1 MYRSIYAEILEGSPK
16 TVRAN
21 ERAAIL
27 HSISLLER
35 AQEAGVNS
43 REAIDALLFLRR
55 LWEFFMVQL
64 ASDENRLPEK
74 LRADL
79 ISIGLSMLREA
90 ERIKKGEVQDF
101 TALKDISQTI
111 ADGLND

>member
-1 MYRSIYAEILEGSPK
+1 MYQSIYAEILEGSPK

-27 HSISLLER
+27 HSIRLLER
-35 AQEAGVNS
+35 AQEAGANS
-43 REAIDALLFLRR
+43 REAVEALLFLRR
-55 LWEFFMVQL
+55 LWEFFMLHL

-90 ERIKKGEVQDF
+90 ERIKKGEAQDF
-101 TALKDISQTI
+101 TVLKDISQTI
-111 ADGLND
+111 ADGLA